1 MRRKVGEG
9 EIRWR
14 TFADGCGCEFYAIE
28 IWVSHSPTLP
38 LSPSGSRGVKIGP
51 RFASGRLTEVE
62 VIIAEVSSTIEA
74 RQERSKQ
81 LALAAARTAEDN
93 RGGDVAV
100 LDMRDMTTEF
110 DYFVLATG
118 NSRRQLHA
126 ISEEI
131 DRVLEREL
139 GDKRMGIEGYNE
151 SRWILL
157 DYGTVVIHMFD
168 AETRAYY
175 ALEDLWGDAK
185 RVPLPWRK
193 EEDGEKGRRGEGEG
207 GNT

>member
-1 MRRKVGEG
+1 ME
-9 EIRWR
+9 
-14 TFADGCGCEFYAIE
+14 A
-28 IWVSHSPTLP
+28 
-38 LSPSGSRGVKIGP
+38 
-51 RFASGRLTEVE
+51 E
-62 VIIAEVSSTIEA
+62 VIIPEVSTTTEA
-74 RQERSKQ
+74 REARSKQ

-100 LDMRDMTTEF
+100 LDMRGMTTEF

-131 DRVLEREL
+131 DRVLESEL

-157 DYGTVVIHMFD
+157 DYGTVVVHMFD
-168 AETRAYY
+168 DETRAYY
-175 ALEDLWGDAK
+175 ALEDLWGHAE

-193 EEDGEKGRRGEGEG
+193 EKEGETG
-207 GNT
+207 KVGETEAGSI